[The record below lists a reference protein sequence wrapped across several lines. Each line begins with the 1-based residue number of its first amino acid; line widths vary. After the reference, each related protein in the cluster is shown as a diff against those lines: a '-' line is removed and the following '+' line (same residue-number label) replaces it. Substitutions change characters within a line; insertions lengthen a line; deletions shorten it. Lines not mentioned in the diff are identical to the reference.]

1 MRESVC
7 DRLRERRG
15 ESERTSGIQRVCE
28 RENERE
34 LYGRVRENEREC
46 V

>member
-15 ESERTSGIQRVCE
+15 ESERTSGIQRVFE
-28 RENERE
+28 
-34 LYGRVRENEREC
+34 RENEREC
-46 V
+46 VAE